1 MYRYVQRGLLSLW
14 LSLLFFSCQQDLQ
27 EEDLQVLIS
36 GTWYMENEVEVSPP
50 VIFRNETTY
59 LQDGT
64 FSRVGKVLDASR
76 NVLGYVSYHEGSY
89 RIDADT
95 LITFD
100 TDYYRMGNESSYLE
114 LDELQFENRVEIE
127 SKSRVS
133 FSQNYTLLKLRVIC
147 LSPYYH
153 SSLCIDQITMKRA
166 R

>member
-1 MYRYVQRGLLSLW
+1 
-14 LSLLFFSCQQDLQ
+14 
-27 EEDLQVLIS
+27 
-36 GTWYMENEVEVSPP
+36 MENEVEVSPP

-89 RIDADT
+89 RMDADT

-100 TDYYRMGNESSYLE
+100 TDYYGMGNESSYLE

-147 LSPYYH
+147 RSPYNH